1 MSPKKKT
8 CVLSIAWL
16 YIVVLFIATF
26 AQDKGPVMD
35 RFSAELMRGSLDLMV
50 LSVLTQGSQYGYSLQ
65 QRLRDAT
72 AGRVPLSAGTL
83 YPLLHRLETEKLIR
97 SRWDDSTGRRRKWY
111 EITRS
116 GRARLGSQAGQWL
129 AYAECIRSLLDTV
142 PGLSPAPT

>member
-1 MSPKKKT
+1 
-8 CVLSIAWL
+8 
-16 YIVVLFIATF
+16 VV
-26 AQDKGPVMD
+26 D

-50 LSVLTQGSQYGYSLQ
+50 LSVLMQGPQYGYSLQ

-72 AGRVPLSAGTL
+72 AGRVPLPAGTL

-111 EITRS
+111 EINQS